1 MNRISRHLSTK
12 LGLGI
17 LLMAAPVFV
26 ITLGMLFLQSR
37 YFIHNE
43 AAESF
48 DRSLQTTLQRV
59 RNYMSTIETATHAN
73 QWLAEHYFQPDSL
86 LKLSHRIV
94 NLNRD
99 VYGCSISAEPDM
111 FPQCGRYYTV
121 YSLTDNDSIITVRE
135 PQYEYF
141 EKPWYKYPRELEKPC
156 WIDPYDDYTE
166 GGLNPS
172 ETIASYGIPLKGE
185 GGKIVGIMSTDLLFS
200 NLAKTVNE
208 GVKDYENASFV
219 LVGSDGR
226 YFIPSEYEETLDL
239 SREQTGGRE
248 GTMHLDIDGKTYHVS
263 HCPVPGTS
271 WTLALICPDDDIL
284 ASCRHLTYLAIALIV
299 IGLLVILW
307 LCRIA
312 VNHAI
317 RPLSAL
323 NASSK
328 KIAEGRYDEVIP
340 HTQREDAVGQLQNSF
355 ATMTEALV
363 EHVDS
368 IRQTTEETKQ
378 SNEELVHAMEMARE
392 AVRQKTE
399 FIQNVSHQIRTPL
412 NIIQG
417 FAQVLNS
424 GETLPEEERKTV
436 TTTMKHNAVHLN
448 RMVLMLFDSSDTGSE
463 EELKKIRDDKVFC
476 NAIATECISLTT
488 ARFPDQTISFE
499 TEVPNSLQIVT
510 SHLYLSRSLL
520 ELLYNALKYS
530 DGEHIK
536 LRVTQTEKTV
546 CFTVEDRGMGM
557 PEEWQEKLY
566 KPFVKVNSL
575 SEGLGL
581 GLSLTM
587 RHAIRLGGTLK
598 LDTTYHDGCRFTME
612 MPK

>member
-43 AAESF
+43 ATESF

-59 RNYMSTIETATHAN
+59 RNYMSTIETATLAN
-73 QWLAEHYFQPDSL
+73 QWLAEHYFQPDSI

-94 NLNRD
+94 NLNRN

-141 EKPWYKYPRELEKPC
+141 EKPWYKVPRELEKPC
-156 WIDPYDDYTE
+156 WIEPYDDYTE
-166 GGLNPS
+166 GGLKPS

-185 GGKIVGIMSTDLLFS
+185 GGRVVGIMSTDLSFER
-200 NLAKTVNE
+200 LAETVNE
-208 GVKDYENASFV
+208 GAKDYENASFV

-226 YFIPSEYEETLDL
+226 YFIPSEYEDKINL
-239 SREQTGGRE
+239 SCEQTGGQA
-248 GTMHLDIDGKTYHVS
+248 GTMHVDIGGKVYHVS

-271 WTLALICPDDDIL
+271 WTLALICSDDDIL

-463 EELKKIRDDKVFC
+463 EELRNIRDDKLFC
-476 NAIATECISLTT
+476 NAIASECISLTET
-488 ARFPDQTISFE
+488 RFPEHTVAFE
-499 TEVPNSLQIVT
+499 TEVPDSLQIVT

-530 DGEHIK
+530 DGEHVK

>member
-1 MNRISRHLSTK
+1 VGFGGFDFNTGDEPGPQGNDLTE
-12 LGLGI
+12 
-17 LLMAAPVFV
+17 MAAMYSGTPVILNLEADKEYTMSGPINSPSLIINGV
-26 ITLGMLFLQSR
+26 EGANAKIKMASGS
-37 YFIHNE
+37 YFSPKSDLILKNVDIDAAATSEPLIKLNE
-43 AAESF
+43 TPIES
-48 DRSLQTTLQRV
+48 
-59 RNYMSTIETATHAN
+59 
-73 QWLAEHYFQPDSL
+73 
-86 LKLSHRIV
+86 
-94 NLNRD
+94 
-99 VYGCSISAEPDM
+99 SINA
-111 FPQCGRYYTV
+111 
-121 YSLTDNDSIITVRE
+121 
-135 PQYEYF
+135 
-141 EKPWYKYPRELEKPC
+141 
-156 WIDPYDDYTE
+156 E
-166 GGLNPS
+166 GGYYIIENIEIS
-172 ETIASYGIPLKGE
+172 N
-185 GGKIVGIMSTDLLFS
+185 S
-200 NLAKTVNE
+200 NLSNVSQIINDNN
-208 GVKDYENASFV
+208 VKYCVHNM
-219 LVGSDGR
+219 LVDNCV
-226 YFIPSEYEETLDL
+226 
-239 SREQTGGRE
+239 
-248 GTMHLDIDGKTYHVS
+248 VS
-263 HCPVPGTS
+263 
-271 WTLALICPDDDIL
+271 
-284 ASCRHLTYLAIALIV
+284 
-299 IGLLVILW
+299 
-307 LCRIA
+307 
-312 VNHAI
+312 
-317 RPLSAL
+317 L

-530 DGEHIK
+530 DGEHVK

>member
-1 MNRISRHLSTK
+1 
-12 LGLGI
+12 
-17 LLMAAPVFV
+17 
-26 ITLGMLFLQSR
+26 
-37 YFIHNE
+37 
-43 AAESF
+43 
-48 DRSLQTTLQRV
+48 
-59 RNYMSTIETATHAN
+59 MSTIETATHAN
-73 QWLAEHYFQPDSL
+73 QWLAEHYFQPDSI

-94 NLNRD
+94 NLNRN

-111 FPQCGRYYTV
+111 FPQYGRYYTV
-121 YSLTDNDSIITVRE
+121 YSLAENDSIVTLHE
-135 PQYEYF
+135 PDYEYF
-141 EKPWYKYPRELEKPC
+141 EKSWYKVPRELEKPC
-156 WIDPYDDYTE
+156 WIEPYDDYTE

-185 GGKIVGIMSTDLLFS
+185 GGRIVGIMSTDLSFER
-200 NLAKTVNE
+200 LAETVNE
-208 GVKDYENASFV
+208 GAKDYENASFV

-226 YFIPSEYEETLDL
+226 YFIPSEYEDKINL
-239 SREQTGGRE
+239 SREQTGGQA
-248 GTMHLDIDGKTYHVS
+248 GTMHVDVGGKVYHVS

-284 ASCRHLTYLAIALIV
+284 DGYYHLTYLVIALIV

-307 LCRIA
+307 LCRSV
-312 VNHAI
+312 VNRAI
-317 RPLSAL
+317 LPLRAL
-323 NASSK
+323 NDSTK
-328 KIAEGRYDEVIP
+328 KIAEGQHVGVIP
-340 HTQREDAVGQLQNSF
+340 LTQRQDAVGQLQNSF
-355 ATMTEALV
+355 ATMTQSLV
-363 EHVDS
+363 DHMER
-368 IRQTTEETKQ
+368 IRQTTQETQQ
-378 SNEELVHAMEMARE
+378 SNEELVHAMEMAKE
-392 AVRQKTE
+392 ALRQKTE

>member
-1 MNRISRHLSTK
+1 MSRISRRLSTK

-37 YFIHNE
+37 FFIHNE
-43 AAESF
+43 ATESF

-172 ETIASYGIPLKGE
+172 ETIASYGIPLRGE

-271 WTLALICPDDDIL
+271 WTLALICSDDDIL
-284 ASCRHLTYLAIALIV
+284 ASCRHPTYLAIALIV

-417 FAQVLNS
+417 FAQVLHS
-424 GETLPEEERKTV
+424 ADTLPEEERQDI
-436 TTTMKHNAVHLN
+436 TTTMKYNAVHLN
-448 RMVLMLFDSSDTGSE
+448 RMVLMLFDSSDSGSE
-463 EELKKIRDDKVFC
+463 EELRNIRDDKLFC
-476 NAIATECISLTT
+476 NAIASECISLTET
-488 ARFPDQTISFE
+488 RFPEHTVAFE
-499 TEVPNSLQIVT
+499 TEVPDSLQIVT
-510 SHLYLSRSLL
+510 SHLLLSRSLL

-530 DGEHIK
+530 DGEHVK

-557 PEEWQEKLY
+557 PEEWLEKMF
-566 KPFVKVNSL
+566 KPFVKVNDL

-587 RHAIRLGGTLK
+587 RHATRLGGTLK
-598 LDTTYHDGCRFTME
+598 LDTTYHDGCRFTVE

>member
-1 MNRISRHLSTK
+1 MNRIRRRLSTK

-37 YFIHNE
+37 FFIHNE

-73 QWLAEHYFQPDSL
+73 QWLAEHYFQPDSI

-94 NLNRD
+94 NLNRN

-111 FPQCGRYYTV
+111 FPQYGRYYTV
-121 YSLTDNDSIITVRE
+121 YSLAENDSIVTLHE
-135 PQYEYF
+135 PDYEYF
-141 EKPWYKYPRELEKPC
+141 EKSWYKVPRELEKPC
-156 WIDPYDDYTE
+156 WIEPYDDYTE

-185 GGKIVGIMSTDLLFS
+185 GGRIVGIMSTDLSFER
-200 NLAKTVNE
+200 LAETVNE
-208 GVKDYENASFV
+208 GAKDYENASFV

-226 YFIPSEYEETLDL
+226 YFIPSEYEDKINL
-239 SREQTGGRE
+239 SREQTGGQA
-248 GTMHLDIDGKTYHVS
+248 GTMHVDVGGKVYHVS

-284 ASCRHLTYLAIALIV
+284 DGYYHLTYLVIALIV

-307 LCRIA
+307 LCRSV
-312 VNHAI
+312 VNRAI
-317 RPLSAL
+317 LPLRAL
-323 NASSK
+323 NDSTK
-328 KIAEGRYDEVIP
+328 KIAEGQHVGVIP
-340 HTQREDAVGQLQNSF
+340 LTQRQDAVGQLQNSF
-355 ATMTEALV
+355 ATMTQSLV
-363 EHVDS
+363 DHMER
-368 IRQTTEETKQ
+368 IRQTTQETQQ

-392 AVRQKTE
+392 ALRQKTE